1 MGAAGIRRCIVALIV
16 GHIRVVDVNVAMFV
30 VLVLVMVVVV
40 VVFVVLH
47 GGDRVEETATDT
59 GAGYCGCCRVEL
71 VVALSPWWTPTA
83 ATTSILL

>member
-30 VLVLVMVVVV
+30 VFVLVMVVVV
-40 VVFVVLH
+40 VVFVVFH

-59 GAGYCGCCRVEL
+59 GAGH
-71 VVALSPWWTPTA
+71 
-83 ATTSILL
+83 